1 MGVFGTDLTGKVLVI
16 TGAGGVICGSLAH
29 TLAKAGAKVAL
40 LDLNQEAAQAQAD
53 VITADGYTA
62 KGYKCNV
69 LEKESLE
76 EAHAAILKDFGPC
89 DILVNGAGGNNA
101 KGRLAEFGEPHPGG
115 NSAG

>member
-62 KGYKCNV
+62 RQHGSPPAPGQV
-69 LEKESLE
+69 LPVSS
-76 EAHAAILKDFGPC
+76 P
-89 DILVNGAGGNNA
+89 
-101 KGRLAEFGEPHPGG
+101 
-115 NSAG
+115 